1 MIAAEARTLFETCYA
16 KRKEEEQE
24 MIRPYREALNRN
36 IALSSRTGTVYL
48 RYNIEHLTERE
59 EEILKLDLVKDGYNV
74 QYENKTRW
82 YISW

>member
-24 MIRPYREALNRN
+24 MIRPYREVLNEN
-36 IALSSRTGTVYL
+36 IALASRTGTVYL

-59 EEILKLDLVKDGYNV
+59 EEVLKLDLVKDGYNV